1 MVKLKKIGNIKII
14 ICQDKQEVA
23 QEGAKIFAEDTK
35 ENPSIVL
42 GLATG
47 ETPVGMYQELIRMHK
62 EEGLDFS
69 RVTSF
74 NLDEYVGLSGD
85 HSQSYRYFMD
95 DNLFNHIN
103 IDKAKTH
110 VPSGIAEDISVSCQK
125 YEGEIKA
132 QSGIDLQLLGIGSNG
147 HIAFNE
153 PGSPSESRTREV
165 GLTEKTIK
173 DNARFFENESEVP
186 RKAVTMGMATI
197 LEAKK
202 IVLLAT
208 GSNKAE
214 VVARA
219 IKSPATTDIPASFLQ
234 NHPDCVFVVDQEV
247 ANGL

>member
-1 MVKLKKIGNIKII
+1 MTEQKKIGNIEVI

-23 QEGAKIFAEDTK
+23 REGAKIFAKGIK
-35 ENPSIVL
+35 EKPDVVL

-47 ETPVGMYQELIRMHK
+47 GTPVGMYQELIRMHK

-69 RVTSF
+69 KVTSF
-74 NLDEYVGLSGD
+74 NLDEYVGLTGD
-85 HSQSYRYFMD
+85 HSQSYRYFMN

-110 VPSGIAEDISVSCQK
+110 VPSGMAENVPASCQEYEEDIKTQGGV
-125 YEGEIKA
+125 
-132 QSGIDLQLLGIGSNG
+132 DLQLLGIGSNG

-153 PGSPSESRTREV
+153 PGSPSESRTRKV

-186 RKAVTMGMATI
+186 REAVTMGIATI
-197 LEAKK
+197 LEAKR

-214 VVARA
+214 VVTKA
-219 IKSPATTDIPASFLQ
+219 IKDSATTDIPASFLK
-234 NHPDCVFVVDQEV
+234 NHSSCVFVIDKE
-247 ANGL
+247 AASEL

>member
-1 MVKLKKIGNIKII
+1 MVEQKKIGNIEVI

-23 QEGAKIFAEDTK
+23 QEGAKIFAKNIK
-35 ENPSIVL
+35 EKPDIIL

-47 ETPVGMYQELIRMHK
+47 GTPVGMYQELIRMYK

-85 HSQSYRYFMD
+85 HSQSYRRFMD
-95 DNLFNHIN
+95 DNFFNHIN

-110 VPSGIAEDISVSCQK
+110 VPIGIAEDVPASCQK
-125 YEGEIKA
+125 YEGDIKT
-132 QSGIDLQLLGIGSNG
+132 QGGVDLQLLGIGSNG

-153 PGSPSESRTREV
+153 PGSPSDSRTREV
-165 GLTEKTIK
+165 GLREKTIK

-186 RKAVTMGMATI
+186 RKAVTMGIATI

-214 VVARA
+214 AVAKA
-219 IKSPATTDIPASFLQ
+219 IKNPAATDIPASFLQ
-234 NHPDCVFVVDQEV
+234 NHPSCVFIVDKE
-247 ANGL
+247 AASGL

>member
-1 MVKLKKIGNIKII
+1 MAGQKKIGNIKVK

-23 QEGAKIFAEDTK
+23 QEGAKIFAKDIK
-35 ENPSIVL
+35 EKPDIVL

-47 ETPVGMYQELIRMHK
+47 GTPMGMYQELIRMYK

-69 RVTSF
+69 RAISF

-85 HSQSYRYFMD
+85 HSQSYRHFMD

-110 VPSGIAEDISVSCQK
+110 VPSGIAEDASASCQE
-125 YEGEIKA
+125 YEENIKT
-132 QSGIDLQLLGIGSNG
+132 QGGVDLQLLGIGSNG

-153 PGSPSESRTREV
+153 PGSSSDSRTREV

-173 DNARFFENESEVP
+173 DNARFFENESEVS
-186 RKAVTMGMATI
+186 RRAVTMGIATI

-214 VVARA
+214 AVAKA
-219 IKSPATTDIPASFLQ
+219 TKNPATTDIPASFLQ
-234 NHPDCVFVVDQEV
+234 NHPDCVFIVDQK
-247 ANGL
+247 AASGL